1 MISGEASS
9 PILDRQIRTDPRMVL
24 FVLFK
29 EEAGLLTLSTIF
41 LKYDYVLALAKN
53 TGMWHPSRLGGWNN
67 AKEKPIS
74 GSSLTGATHQA

>member
-1 MISGEASS
+1 MCYLMCARVLLRILLRVRKQGVCCGASKS
-9 PILDRQIRTDPRMVL
+9 FLIP
-24 FVLFK
+24 F
-29 EEAGLLTLSTIF
+29 LSTIF

-53 TGMWHPSRLGGWNN
+53 TGMWHFSRLGGWNN